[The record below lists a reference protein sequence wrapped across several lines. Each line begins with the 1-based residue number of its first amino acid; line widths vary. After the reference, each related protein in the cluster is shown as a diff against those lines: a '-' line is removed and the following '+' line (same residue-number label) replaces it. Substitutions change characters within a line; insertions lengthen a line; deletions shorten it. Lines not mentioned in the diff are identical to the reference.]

1 MILTIIYAKRWQKL
15 SKPEQK
21 DFSKKIAIW
30 GGLALV
36 LLLVAFGRAHW
47 ITGLLAGLVA
57 IASRATQL
65 AVYFPIL
72 KKLFGQTENAQP
84 VNPNLDLNNL
94 SRQQAA
100 DILGVDINA
109 SDDEIR
115 LAHKKLMQKI
125 HPDRGGSE
133 LLAKQINTAKD
144 VLLKTKGM

>member
-1 MILTIIYAKRWQKL
+1 MILTIVYAKRWQKL

-65 AVYFPIL
+65 AVYFPVL
-72 KKLFGQTENAQP
+72 KKLFGQTSNAQP
-84 VNPNLDLNNL
+84 ANPNLDLNNL

-100 DILGVDINA
+100 DILGVDANA
-109 SDDEIR
+109 SGDEIR